1 MGSYVNLPDKSLR
14 IIILTLNKEF
24 DENDIDIE
32 GNDIFE
38 EDTVNLIDAT
48 LEYFGVVGSTN
59 SRGQDVELYSYFIS
73 LCLLNPNYLDKNVP
87 IQRPRLNKYEVIHS
101 ESSRVWQTTTYRT
114 VIPSYIELD
123 ANMVNDLRSIE
134 LYDYW
139 DGKIIYENVDDS
151 ESTGD
156 EVDEINMI
164 RE

>member
-1 MGSYVNLPDKSLR
+1 MSNYVNLPDKSLR
-14 IIILTLNKEF
+14 VIIMTLNKEF
-24 DENDIDIE
+24 DENNIDIE
-32 GNDIFE
+32 GNNIFE

-48 LEYFGVVGSTN
+48 LEYFGIG
-59 SRGQDVELYSYFIS
+59 GQDIELYSYFIS
-73 LCLLNPNYLDKNVP
+73 LCLLNPDYLDKNVP

-123 ANMVNDLRSIE
+123 KNMVNDLRGIE

>member
-48 LEYFGVVGSTN
+48 LEYFGIG
-59 SRGQDVELYSYFIS
+59 GQDIELYSYFIS
-73 LCLLNPNYLDKNVP
+73 LCLLNPDYLDKNVP
-87 IQRPRLNKYEVIHS
+87 IQRPRLNKYEVIHD
-101 ESSRVWQTTTYRT
+101 ESSRVYKTTTYRT

-123 ANMVNDLRSIE
+123 KNMVNDLRGIE

-139 DGKIIYENVDDS
+139 DGEIISDYVDES
-151 ESTGD
+151 ETTDD
-156 EVDEINMI
+156 EVQEINRI
-164 RE
+164 QE

>member
-1 MGSYVNLPDKSLR
+1 MGNYVNLPDKSLR
-14 IIILTLNKEF
+14 VIILTLNKEF

-48 LEYFGVVGSTN
+48 LEYFGIG
-59 SRGQDVELYSYFIS
+59 GQDIELYSYFIS
-73 LCLLNPNYLDKNVP
+73 LCLLNPGYLDKTVP
-87 IQRPRLNKYEVIHS
+87 IQRPRLNKYEVIHD
-101 ESSRVWQTTTYRT
+101 ESSRVYKTTTYKT

-123 ANMVNDLRSIE
+123 KNMVNDLRGID

-139 DGKIIYENVDDS
+139 DGEIISDYVDES
-151 ESTGD
+151 ETTDD
-156 EVDEINMI
+156 EVQEINRI

>member
-1 MGSYVNLPDKSLR
+1 MSNYVNLPDKSLR
-14 IIILTLNKEF
+14 VIILTLNKEF

-38 EDTVNLIDAT
+38 EDTVNLIDKT
-48 LEYFGVVGSTN
+48 LEYFGIG
-59 SRGQDVELYSYFIS
+59 GQDIELYSYFIS
-73 LCLLNPNYLDKNVP
+73 LCLLNPNFLDKNTP
-87 IQRPRLNKYEVIHS
+87 IQRPRLHKYEVIHS

-123 ANMVNDLRSIE
+123 KNMITDLRSIE

-139 DGKIIYENVDDS
+139 DGQIINENVDDS

-156 EVDEINMI
+156 EVEEINRI
-164 RE
+164 RD

>member
-1 MGSYVNLPDKSLR
+1 MVNYVNLPDKSLR
-14 IIILTLNKEF
+14 VIILTLNKEF
-24 DENDIDIE
+24 DENNIDIE

-48 LEYFGVVGSTN
+48 LEYFSIG
-59 SRGQDVELYSYFIS
+59 GQDIELYTYFIS
-73 LCLLNPNYLDKNVP
+73 LCLLNPGYLDKTVP
-87 IQRPRLNKYEVIHS
+87 IQRPRLNNYEVIHD

-123 ANMVNDLRSIE
+123 KNMVNDLRSIE

-151 ESTGD
+151 ESTDD
-156 EVDEINMI
+156 EVQEINRI
-164 RE
+164 QE

>member
-1 MGSYVNLPDKSLR
+1 MGNYVNLPDKSLR
-14 IIILTLNKEF
+14 VIILTLNKEF
-24 DENDIDIE
+24 DENNIDIE

-48 LEYFGVVGSTN
+48 LEYFGIG
-59 SRGQDVELYSYFIS
+59 GQDIELYTYFIS
-73 LCLLNPNYLDKNVP
+73 LCLLNPDYLDKNVP

>member
-1 MGSYVNLPDKSLR
+1 MVNYVNLPDKSLR
-14 IIILTLNKEF
+14 VIILTLNKEF

-38 EDTVNLIDAT
+38 EDTVTLIDKT
-48 LEYFGVVGSTN
+48 LEYFGIG
-59 SRGQDVELYSYFIS
+59 GQDIELYSYFIS
-73 LCLLNPNYLDKNVP
+73 LCLLNPDYLDKNVP
-87 IQRPRLNKYEVIHS
+87 IQRPKLNKYEVIHL

-123 ANMVNDLRSIE
+123 KNMVNDLRGIE

-139 DGKIIYENVDDS
+139 DGQIINEDIDDS

>member
-1 MGSYVNLPDKSLR
+1 MSNYVNLPDKSLR
-14 IIILTLNKEF
+14 VIILTLNKEF
-24 DENDIDIE
+24 DENNIDIE
-32 GNDIFE
+32 GNTIFE
-38 EDTVNLIDAT
+38 EDTVDVIDKT
-48 LEYFGVVGSTN
+48 LEYFGIKDQTI
-59 SRGQDVELYSYFIS
+59 ELYSYFIS
-73 LCLLNPNYLDKNVP
+73 LCLLNPGYLDKTVP

-123 ANMVNDLRSIE
+123 ENMIGDLSSIE

-139 DGKIIYENVDDS
+139 DGQIINETVDDS

-156 EVDEINMI
+156 EVEEINRI